1 MKKLIIVLILLL
13 TSTIVVAADEPT
25 AVEIHD
31 IADTQ
36 TLKFKDNIYSVFKV
50 MDDSDRI
57 TEINIMLSSAN
68 INYDTGVT
76 INLSNNFSYTVV
88 ERRFNYLYF
97 IPYREIRHHVL
108 YQNKTILMGNETYL
122 NILPVN
128 ININIKYDINNGNT
142 SFLVMPSA
150 NYFNNLQFE
159 SDKFVGIP
167 ANQVTINA
175 LSKFDVDITIMD
187 IGNRLNVAEQKR
199 ELSGLSKNIYKLLT
213 LGGWIGESTILLST
227 LRLLDLFFNFMI
239 LLYNVIFV
247 FPILLMFWIITVGN
261 FYVSWKSNTP
271 KDFLTW
277 YFAYYK
283 GVGRSVINILHDAYR
298 LIIRIIQ
305 AIGSLIPFT

>member
-1 MKKLIIVLILLL
+1 MKKLIILLILLF
-13 TSTIVVAADEPT
+13 TSTIVVTADEPT
-25 AVEIHD
+25 AIEIYD

-36 TLKFKDNIYSVFKV
+36 TFKFKDNIYSVFKV

-57 TEINIMLSSAN
+57 TEMNIMLTSAN

-108 YQNKTILMGNETYL
+108 YQNRTILMGNETYL

-128 ININIKYDINNGNT
+128 ININIKYNINNGNT

-167 ANQVTINA
+167 ANQVTINS
-175 LSKFDVDITIMD
+175 LSKFDVDITVMD
-187 IGNRLNVAEQKR
+187 IGNRLNIAEQKR
-199 ELSGLSKNIYKLLT
+199 ELSGLSKNLYKLLT

-227 LRLLDLFFNFMI
+227 LRLIDLFFNFMVF
-239 LLYNVIFV
+239 LYNIIFV
-247 FPILLMFWIITVGN
+247 FPILLLFWIITVGN
-261 FYVSWKSNTP
+261 FYVSWKSNTC
-271 KDFLTW
+271 KEFLT
-277 YFAYYK
+277 YYYIYYI
-283 GVGRSVINILHDAYR
+283 GVGGLFLNILHNAYR
-298 LIIRIIQ
+298 LIVRIIQ